1 MQLYYIHHRA
11 GRGLPV
17 FACGDTA
24 TAALRRYLQDH
35 GLHDDGL
42 YDVWPTVIPVINNE
56 NW

>member
-1 MQLYYIHHRA
+1 MQLYYIHHRQ

-17 FACGDTA
+17 FAEGVNSR
-24 TAALRRYLQDH
+24 AALVGYLQDH
-35 GLHDDGL
+35 GLPDDGL